1 MLFILDIYSALHIIH
16 KVRTYLMIHM
26 IQMGSVII
34 NNIIII
40 NGFIYK
46 LWILW
51 TFILNINREKGNLN
65 YLWTIT
71 DTSNLILK
79 SVAKGNWGQ
88 CSNSEVQRLTK
99 WLSTKSFII
108 QVQYNQ
114 FNVSKVD
121 DGSPVIWWWS

>member
-46 LWILW
+46 LWIL
-51 TFILNINREKGNLN
+51 
-65 YLWTIT
+65 
-71 DTSNLILK
+71 
-79 SVAKGNWGQ
+79 
-88 CSNSEVQRLTK
+88 
-99 WLSTKSFII
+99 
-108 QVQYNQ
+108 
-114 FNVSKVD
+114 
-121 DGSPVIWWWS
+121 